1 MAGIYIHI
9 PFCVR
14 RCQYCDFFSTTL
26 LTERS
31 RYVDALLAEWQD
43 MAHCLTEPVQTVYIG
58 GGTPSLLETTDLQR
72 LLQALPVEQ
81 AIEVTLEANP
91 GDITHEKAAAWQAM
105 GINRLSIGV
114 QSLHD
119 ERLRLIGR
127 RHTAQQ
133 ALNAIDTAQHAGFE
147 NLSVDIMYGLPEE
160 TVREVQEDIETLIA
174 LGVPHLSTY
183 CLTYEAGTP
192 LYRLREQGV
201 VRETDE
207 ETENAMYDR
216 IVTTLT
222 THADYIHYEVSNF
235 ALPDFQSRHNS
246 NYWNDTPYLGLGA
259 GAHSYDGKHRWA
271 NPPDLEAFLQGVATH
286 SLHRETETLTPEQH
300 RIEHIMLGLR
310 TAQGADLKD
319 IDSRKIESYL
329 QQGLLHIHNNRVAAT
344 LQGYH
349 ILNRITED
357 LI

>member
-9 PFCVR
+9 PFCAS
-14 RCQYCDFFSTTL
+14 RCQYCDFFSTTRL
-26 LTERS
+26 VERS

-43 MAHCLTEPVQTVYIG
+43 MAHRLTEPVQTIYIG
-58 GGTPSLLETTDLQR
+58 GGTPSLLETDDLQR
-72 LLQALPVEQ
+72 LLQALPAEQ
-81 AIEVTLEANP
+81 AVEVTLEANP
-91 GDITHEKAAAWQAM
+91 GDITSGKAAAWQAM

-119 ERLRLIGR
+119 GLLRKIGR

-133 ALNAIDTAQHAGFE
+133 AIDAIHTAQRVGFG
-147 NLSVDIMYGLPEE
+147 NLSVDIMYALPDE
-160 TVREVQEDIETLIA
+160 TLREVQEDIETIVSM
-174 LGVPHLSTY
+174 GVPHLSAY

-192 LYRLREQGV
+192 LCRLREQGV

-207 ETENAMYDR
+207 DTENDMYDR
-216 IVTTLT
+216 IATILT
-222 THADYIHYEVSNF
+222 RAGYLHYEVSNF

-246 NYWNDTPYLGLGA
+246 NYWNDTAYLGLGA
-259 GAHSYDGKHRWA
+259 GAHSYDSQCRWA
-271 NPPDLEAFLQGVATH
+271 NPPDLDAYLHGITTH
-286 SLHRETETLTPEQH
+286 TLHRETETLTPEQH
-300 RIEHIMLGLR
+300 RMERIMLGLR

-319 IDSRKIESYL
+319 IDSRKAEPYL
-329 QQGLLHIHNNRVAAT
+329 QQGLLRIRRNRVTAT
-344 LQGYH
+344 LQGCH